1 MCIRSGPVG
10 QVSYRDSGA
19 PCRRRHS
26 YSGISTLRFPLVFV
40 AAHCLVS
47 VLSSVLRVIVVF
59 GIFFVVRAFS
69 HYRYRLRC
77 SRSLLVAAFLRSCVI
92 MRVLAFRR

>member
-19 PCRRRHS
+19 PYRRRHS

-40 AAHCLVS
+40 VARCFVS
-47 VLSSVLRVIVVF
+47 VPSPTMRMFVLVVSLS
-59 GIFFVVRAFS
+59 FFVCRVSFVLGCAVFFVRAFS
-69 HYRYRLRC
+69 RFVVIDRA
-77 SRSLLVAAFLRSCVI
+77 VCV
-92 MRVLAFRR
+92 VLSFP